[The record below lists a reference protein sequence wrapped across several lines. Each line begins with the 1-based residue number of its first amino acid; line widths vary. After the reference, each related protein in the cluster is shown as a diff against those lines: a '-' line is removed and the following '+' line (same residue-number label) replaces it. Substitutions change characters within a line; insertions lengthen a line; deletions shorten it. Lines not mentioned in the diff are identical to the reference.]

1 MEFPVNRRIWISCIT
16 AIILT
21 GALARTAE
29 TLRIVPIVGGNQ
41 MLVSFELSD
50 GYTGEVRDAIAS
62 GLRTTFTYD
71 VELRMVVPAWVDR
84 TIATAAVTTID
95 QYDNLTR
102 RHSLT
107 RMIDGRIV
115 EALVTE
121 DESVV
126 ERWLTIVSRMP
137 LCPTSKLDSNRDY
150 YVQISAR
157 ARPRGNSLTGWANA
171 ITGQA
176 QFTFIP

>member
-1 MEFPVNRRIWISCIT
+1 MNRRLWIWSI
-16 AIILT
+16 ALILAT
-21 GALARTAE
+21 GAIVRSAE
-29 TLRIVPIVGGNQ
+29 TLRIVPIVGGDQ
-41 MLVSFELSD
+41 MLVSFGLSD
-50 GYTGEVRDAIAS
+50 AYTGEVRDAIAS

-84 TIATAAVTTID
+84 TIATVVVTTID

-102 RHSLT
+102 RHSLS

-121 DESVV
+121 DEALV
-126 ERWLTIVSRMP
+126 ERWLTTVARMP
-137 LCPTSKLDSNRDY
+137 LCPTARLDSNRDY

-157 ARPRGNSLTGWANA
+157 ARPRGGSLLGWANPV
-171 ITGQA
+171 TGQA
-176 QFTFIP
+176 KFTFIP

>member
-1 MEFPVNRRIWISCIT
+1 MNRRIRIWCIT
-16 AIILT
+16 AILIT
-21 GALARTAE
+21 GAIARAAE
-29 TLRIVPIVGGNQ
+29 TLRIVPIVGGDQ
-41 MLVSFELSD
+41 MLISFELTD
-50 GYTGEVRDAIAS
+50 AYTGEVRDAIAS

-71 VELRMVVPAWVDR
+71 VQLRMVVPAWVDR

-126 ERWLTIVSRMP
+126 GRWLTVVSRMP
-137 LCPTSKLDSNRDY
+137 LCPTSRLDSNRDY

-157 ARPRGNSLTGWANA
+157 ARPRGSSLLGWANA

>member
-1 MEFPVNRRIWISCIT
+1 VNRRTWIWCFT
-16 AIILT
+16 AILIA
-21 GALARTAE
+21 GAIARGAE

-41 MLVSFELSD
+41 MLVSFELAD
-50 GYTGEVRDAIAS
+50 AFTGEVRDAIAS

-107 RMIDGRIV
+107 RMLDGRIV
-115 EALVTE
+115 EAVVTE

-137 LCPTSKLDSNRDY
+137 LCPTSKLDSRRDY

-157 ARPRGNSLTGWANA
+157 ARPRGSSLIGWANA